1 MSGLSSLLLCK
12 WRESIGGVGDR
23 EEWREAGGGGEE
35 RSCDVGRGERGVRF
49 RSDVRC
55 VRLRR
60 LTTANLTQLGV
71 WARTRLTL
79 SSF

>member
-1 MSGLSSLLLCK
+1 MSGLSSLLWSK
-12 WRESIGGVGDR
+12 WGGESIGG
-23 EEWREAGGGGEE
+23 EEWGEAGGGEE
-35 RSCDVGRGERGVRF
+35 RSCDVGRGECGVRF
-49 RSDVRC
+49 GSDVRC